1 MYTLLTFLLFFHSS
15 QPSEVSP
22 HTAAAITA
30 LLPNYLDP
38 RCYRI
43 VNGAVAE
50 TTRLLE
56 LHFNHIFYTGSPEIG
71 KVVMSAAAKH
81 LTTVTLELG
90 GKSQVSPSSPQVI
103 ALHSRSDNLTS
114 LFSLQ

>member
-1 MYTLLTFLLFFHSS
+1 MNNNTPYYLAVIQQLNVHITHLFTFFHFS
-15 QPSEVSP
+15 QPSEVSA

-38 RCYRI
+38 RCYRT
-43 VNGAVAE
+43 VNGAVTE

-81 LTTVTLELG
+81 LTSVTLELG
-90 GKSQVSPSSPQVI
+90 GKS
-103 ALHSRSDNLTS
+103 
-114 LFSLQ
+114 